1 MEVNMNIENSIEIQY
16 RELDNNDFLNPEYVE
31 LYESVKNLKLKEIF
45 SSLHSNY
52 VRLFRRMN
60 ERLPTHENTAHFWA
74 DPSRDLIKIIDI
86 TLSLEKIL
94 KSTQYAFEIDAKY
107 NEFILN
113 CRGFLSSS
121 LGSEIPPNT
130 DKIEIYYTI
139 PIFFM
144 LTSIVIKPPQSSNKF
159 NLSLIGEG
167 SYANVYKYKDTFYN
181 KNFILKRAKK
191 NLDEKEIERFCR
203 EFEEMKKLSS
213 PYIVEVYK
221 YNSEKNEYIMEFM
234 DYTLREYIE
243 KNQSNLTKE
252 KRKGLCLQ
260 ILRAFQYINSTNILH
275 RDISPSNILIKSY
288 DDVDVIKI
296 ADFGLVKITDSF
308 LTSKLSEFK
317 GSFNDP
323 ELATEGFY
331 SYVIQH
337 ETYALT
343 KIIYFVMTGKT
354 NTSNIKDP
362 LIKQYVLRGLNP
374 DKSKRFQNANEMI
387 SALKEL

>member
-16 RELDNNDFLNPEYVE
+16 RELHNNNFLNPEYIE
-31 LYESVKNLKLKEIF
+31 LYESVNNLKLKEIF

-60 ERLPTHENTAHFWA
+60 ERLPTHEDVAHFWA

-94 KSTQYAFEIDAKY
+94 KSTQYAFKIETNY
-107 NEFILN
+107 NEFILK
-113 CRGFLSSS
+113 CRDFLSSS
-121 LGSEIPPNT
+121 MGSEIPPHT

-139 PIFFM
+139 PIFLMF
-144 LTSIVIKPPQSSNKF
+144 TSISIENPQSVNTF
-159 NLSLIGEG
+159 NLNLIGEG

-181 KNFILKRAKK
+181 KHFILKRAK
-191 NLDEKEIERFCR
+191 NDLTEKEIKRFCR
-203 EFEEMKKLSS
+203 EFDEMKKLSS

-243 KNQSNLTKE
+243 KNQSTLNKE

-275 RDISPSNILIKSY
+275 RDISPYNILIKSY
-288 DDVDVIKI
+288 ADVDVIKI
-296 ADFGLVKITDSF
+296 SDFGLVKITDSF
-308 LTSKLSEFK
+308 LTSKHSEFK

-323 ELATEGFY
+323 ALATEGFD

-354 NTSNIKDP
+354 NTSNIKDDQM
-362 LIKQYVLRGLNP
+362 KHYVFKGLNP
-374 DKSKRFQNANEMI
+374 DKSKRFQNASEMI